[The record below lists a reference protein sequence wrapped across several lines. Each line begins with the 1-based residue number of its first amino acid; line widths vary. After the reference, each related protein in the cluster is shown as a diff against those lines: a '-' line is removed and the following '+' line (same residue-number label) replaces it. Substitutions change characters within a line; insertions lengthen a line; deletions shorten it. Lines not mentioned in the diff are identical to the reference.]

1 MKACCD
7 EKTVG
12 DVEYLLDG
20 MDSVWTGYY
29 GCKDDCIYRRQEI
42 KDISFIILFHSVFTE
57 MQLHIGAKLFGNVIV
72 QCSELMSKYHSG
84 AFIDVNRLTQACDVT
99 CLS

>member
-12 DVEYLLDG
+12 DVVYLLDG
-20 MDSVWTGYY
+20 RDNAWTGYY

-42 KDISFIILFHSVFTE
+42 QDISFIVIFHSVVME
-57 MQLHIGAKLFGNVIV
+57 MQLHISAELFGNVIV
-72 QCSELMSKYHSG
+72 QCSELTSKYHSG
-84 AFIDVNRLTQACDVT
+84 A
-99 CLS
+99 

>member
-1 MKACCD
+1 VKACCD
-7 EKTVG
+7 SKTVG
-12 DVEYLLDG
+12 DVVYLLDG

-29 GCKDDCIYRRQEI
+29 GCKDECIYRRQEI

-57 MQLHIGAKLFGNVIV
+57 MQLHIGAELFGNVIV

-84 AFIDVNRLTQACDVT
+84 A
-99 CLS
+99 